1 MKHEL
6 REGGSSMKVKR
17 WQLVFGVV
25 IALILVLSLV
35 GCGGVRGK
43 IAVIPLNGSVVG
55 VSQQGLLTSGG
66 ITPRLV
72 RNYLRE
78 AEADGFVKAVVLRIE
93 SPGGSAAAAQE
104 IAAEIRRFR
113 EDTGKPVVVSMGDVA
128 ASGGYYISVYADRIV
143 ANPATLTGSIGVI
156 SQLIYIEGLLEKL
169 GLEMETIKAGEH
181 KDMGTRPLT
190 DEERQIMQAITDD
203 LYEQFVS
210 AVAEG
215 RNLSPATVRKL
226 ATGQP
231 YTGGQ
236 ALELGLVDELGDQ
249 DRAIELA
256 AELAGVTAPT
266 VEEYGVGGFWWGG
279 LLQQLKL
286 NLWPLGGDE
295 LAFLRMLEGWQ
306 AMPRY

>member
-1 MKHEL
+1 
-6 REGGSSMKVKR
+6 
-17 WQLVFGVV
+17 
-25 IALILVLSLV
+25 
-35 GCGGVRGK
+35 
-43 IAVIPLNGSVVG
+43 
-55 VSQQGLLTSGG
+55 
-66 ITPRLV
+66 
-72 RNYLRE
+72 
-78 AEADGFVKAVVLRIE
+78 
-93 SPGGSAAAAQE
+93 
-104 IAAEIRRFR
+104 
-113 EDTGKPVVVSMGDVA
+113 
-128 ASGGYYISVYADRIV
+128 VYADRIV

-181 KDMGTRPLT
+181 KDMGIRPLT
-190 DEERQIMQAITDD
+190 DEEREIMQAITDD

-236 ALELGLVDELGDQ
+236 ALELGLVDELGDR

-306 AMPRY
+306 AVPRY